1 MRSGRTWECTPIAEL
16 LTWDE
21 YAQGWAALHGG
32 YDPRRGAPLARVWL
46 RAWYGVARVAGRLR
60 VPPLAVTVL
69 GLLLSV
75 GVPLVAGVNPFAAAG
90 LVLLAAGADTVDG
103 AVALLTGRTSRLGAV
118 YDSVADR
125 LAEAC
130 WAVAIW
136 RLGVPGW
143 LVVAVGGLCWLHE
156 YVRARA
162 AAAGIADVGALTVG
176 ERPTRVIMVVT
187 GLVLSGAGGLVVP
200 ELRSGTGTA
209 VAALWGVLSL
219 LGVGQLITAMAEG
232 VLGPAARAAAG
243 RPDGPARAARPR
255 PDTVTRPDPA
265 LQGQTGSVRPR
276 IANGR
281 SSPGK

>member
-1 MRSGRTWECTPIAEL
+1 MS
-16 LTWDE
+16 
-21 YAQGWAALHGG
+21 
-32 YDPRRGAPLARVWL
+32 WL
-46 RAWYGVARVAGRLR
+46 NQVVHVTLINLR
-60 VPPLAVTVL
+60 NIP
-69 GLLLSV
+69 
-75 GVPLVAGVNPFAAAG
+75 
-90 LVLLAAGADTVDG
+90 
-103 AVALLTGRTSRLGAV
+103 SRLGT
-118 YDSVADR
+118 S
-125 LAEAC
+125 
-130 WAVAIW
+130 
-136 RLGVPGW
+136 
-143 LVVAVGGLCWLHE
+143 LVVV
-156 YVRARA
+156 V
-162 AAAGIADVGALTVG
+162 GIAGVVGVLVSVLAMG
-176 ERPTRVIMVVT
+176 EGFRHTLASTGRPTRVIMVVT

-265 LQGQTGSVRPR
+265 VQGQTGSVRPR